1 MACIKANLKVLKE
14 GITELEGRLTLV
26 DALKVVQKVKDSLS
40 LKSFKDKFTSVIQ
53 KNPGFDKLA
62 KYGMILTG
70 EKVEGVTE
78 SPGVIANFKNA
89 PLVSVDCERSFSKF
103 NDLLSNKRM
112 KFTEEHLRDQMIIQ
126 WNSELVTEK

>member
-1 MACIKANLKVLKE
+1 M
-14 GITELEGRLTLV
+14 
-26 DALKVVQKVKDSLS
+26 VQKVKDSLS

-62 KYGMILTG
+62 KYGMILSG

-89 PLVSVDCERSFSKF
+89 PLVSVDCEMSFSKF